1 MTTSTLD
8 QDVDETD
15 LVRKYCLSRH
25 QARRLLISFGH
36 NKAELERWLG
46 ASDRTQT
53 HRSEDVEQSTEEV
66 AFG

>member
-1 MTTSTLD
+1 MTTSTPD
-8 QDVDETD
+8 QDVDETY
-15 LVRKYCLSRH
+15 LVQKYCLSRH

-46 ASDRTQT
+46 ANDRTQT
-53 HRSEDVEQSTEEV
+53 HRSEDLEQTTAEV